1 MPNTKFTPLA
11 GVRAGSNASKL
22 LKKSIIKKA
31 IKKKKAAK
39 KAIKVKTPRAIPTPG
54 PSNTGPAPRAIPITG
69 PSQLKKPKTKK
80 KIKGILRDNLPIFGG
95 KGKVPRG

>member
-11 GVRAGSNASKL
+11 GVRAGSNASKRSAASKL
-22 LKKSIIKKA
+22 LKKSIKA
-31 IKKKKAAK
+31 KAAK
-39 KAIKVKTPRAIPTPG
+39 KAIKVKTPRAIPVRG